1 MTELK
6 TNIIELE
13 EYKPRVITPAEAPNT
28 LGELLWS
35 KYGSKISVDFP
46 SPKTAGQLQITSQ
59 GWVGY
64 IPINPQLALRIQPK
78 TEIGNLFRMLEY
90 AYDLKGF
97 EILQDSRFCAR
108 RDEIQD

>member
-1 MTELK
+1 VRCLDFASQTS
-6 TNIIELE
+6 
-13 EYKPRVITPAEAPNT
+13 EAPAT

-46 SPKTAGQLQITSQ
+46 SPKTGGQLQITSQ
-59 GWVGY
+59 GCVGY
-64 IPINPQLALRIQPK
+64 IPINPQLALRIAPK

-97 EILQDSRFCAR
+97 DILPGLVQCDTLEISIRTLQR
-108 RDEIQD
+108 